1 MVSPCAN
8 GRLEDEGSLAMP
20 FASAVALSFGPVL
33 VAILAAALILPR
45 AWLASYAAFVIVA
58 TIIYADYSAS
68 YEDTALRVMFSAL
81 FGMLVVAALAAGL
94 ITRWA
99 LKSRRPQSD

>member
-1 MVSPCAN
+1 MSF
-8 GRLEDEGSLAMP
+8 GY
-20 FASAVALSFGPVL
+20 AVVLSFGPVL

-58 TIIYADYSAS
+58 AIIYADYSVRH
-68 YEDTALRVMFSAL
+68 EDATLRTMFSTL
-81 FGMLVVAALAAGL
+81 FGMLVVAALVAGL

-99 LKSRRPQSD
+99 LRSRPPQSD

>member
-1 MVSPCAN
+1 M
-8 GRLEDEGSLAMP
+8 SLV
-20 FASAVALSFGPVL
+20 SAVALSFVPVL

-58 TIIYADYSAS
+58 TIIYADYSSRYDDA
-68 YEDTALRVMFSAL
+68 TLRTMFSAL
-81 FGMLVVAALAAGL
+81 FSMLVAAALAAGL

-99 LKSRRPQSD
+99 LRARPPQSD

>member
-1 MVSPCAN
+1 MS
-8 GRLEDEGSLAMP
+8 
-20 FASAVALSFGPVL
+20 FASAVAWSFVPVL

-45 AWLASYAAFVIVA
+45 AGLASYAAFVIVA

-68 YEDTALRVMFSAL
+68 YGDTALRIMFSAL
-81 FGMLVVAALAAGL
+81 FSMLVVAALAAGL

>member
-1 MVSPCAN
+1 M
-8 GRLEDEGSLAMP
+8 SLV
-20 FASAVALSFGPVL
+20 SAVALSFVPVL

-58 TIIYADYSAS
+58 TIIYADYNSRYDDA
-68 YEDTALRVMFSAL
+68 TLRHMFSAL
-81 FGMLVVAALAAGL
+81 FSMLVAAALAAGL

-99 LKSRRPQSD
+99 LKSQPPQSD

>member
-1 MVSPCAN
+1 
-8 GRLEDEGSLAMP
+8 MP
-20 FASAVALSFGPVL
+20 FGDAVALSFGPVL

-58 TIIYADYSAS
+58 AIVYADYSVR
-68 YEDTALRVMFSAL
+68 YEDATLRTMFSAL
-81 FGMLVVAALAAGL
+81 FSMLVAAALAAGL

-99 LKSRRPQSD
+99 LRARPPQSD